1 MSEYINNTEK
11 RKEIIK
17 NIINQLHHGRSVE
30 DVKTEFSELLKT
42 ASSSDIAA
50 VEQQL
55 IQEGLPVEE
64 VQRLCDVHVAA
75 FRESLNQE
83 ILPESIPGHPVFTYR
98 AENQVLSR
106 VLDELDIT
114 INNYISKGDSAGL
127 QALRQQVNRLF
138 EFIRHYER
146 KENQLFP
153 YLEKH
158 QFYGP
163 SRVMWGIH
171 DQIRANIKKLAGML
185 MDVNSDKKV
194 IDALYKE
201 LSNEMREM
209 IYKEEKI
216 LFPGALERL
225 TEEDWMFI
233 RNEENQIGYFMVTPG
248 NQWKPKL
255 DMKGEEMQTTSGTV
269 EGMIPLSSGELTPEQ
284 INIMLTTLPIDITF
298 VDENDNVRY
307 FSQTPDRLFPR
318 SPAIIGRA
326 VQNCHPA
333 ASVDKVQKILDDFR
347 SGKRKVAEF
356 WIKMAVKYI
365 NIRYFA
371 MFDAQGKYRGT
382 LEVSQ
387 EISHI
392 RELEGEKRLLD
403 D

>member
-1 MSEYINNTEK
+1 MSEYINNSER
-11 RKEIIK
+11 RKEVIKSIIT
-17 NIINQLHHGRSVE
+17 QLHHGKSVDE
-30 DVKTEFSELLKT
+30 VKAEFGELLKT

-64 VQRLCDVHVAA
+64 VQRLCDVHVAV
-75 FRESLNQE
+75 FRENLDQE
-83 ILPESIPGHPVFTYR
+83 VQPESIPGHPVFTYK
-98 AENQVLSR
+98 AENQLLNR
-106 VLDELDIT
+106 VLDEMDVT
-114 INNYISKGDSAGL
+114 FENYITTGNSAL
-127 QALRQQVNRLF
+127 VQTLRQQVNRLL

-171 DQIRANIKKLAGML
+171 DQIRAMIKKLAGML
-185 MDVNSDKKV
+185 MDTRSDRQE
-194 IDALYKE
+194 IATLYKD
-201 LSNEMREM
+201 LSKEMREM
-209 IYKEEKI
+209 VYKEEKI

-225 TEEDWMFI
+225 TEEDWAFI
-233 RNEENQIGYFMVTPG
+233 RNEENQIGFFMVTPG
-248 NQWKPKL
+248 NQWKPKITL
-255 DMKGEEMQTTSGTV
+255 QGEDMQTTSGNS
-269 EGMIPLSSGELTPEQ
+269 EGMISLSTGELTPEQ
-284 INIMLTTLPIDITF
+284 VNIMLTSLPVDITF
-298 VDENDNVRY
+298 VDENDRVRY

-318 SPAIIGRA
+318 SPAIIGRE
-326 VQNCHPA
+326 VQHCHPA
-333 ASVDKVQKILDDFR
+333 ASVDKVQKIIDDFR
-347 SGKRKVAEF
+347 TGKRRVAEF
-356 WIKMAVKYI
+356 WIKMAGKYI

-371 MFDAQGKYRGT
+371 MHDDQGKYRGT